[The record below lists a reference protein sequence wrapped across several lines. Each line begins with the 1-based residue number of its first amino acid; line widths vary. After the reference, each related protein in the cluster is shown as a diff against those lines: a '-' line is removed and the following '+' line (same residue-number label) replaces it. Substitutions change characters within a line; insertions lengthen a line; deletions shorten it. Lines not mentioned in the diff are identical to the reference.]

1 MLYLSLNI
9 GNPKSVILTVLI
21 NVYFIIIQMKP
32 TLAVMGT
39 SEWASASALYPA
51 LSTKESGLMTTP

>member
-1 MLYLSLNI
+1 
-9 GNPKSVILTVLI
+9 
-21 NVYFIIIQMKP
+21 MKP